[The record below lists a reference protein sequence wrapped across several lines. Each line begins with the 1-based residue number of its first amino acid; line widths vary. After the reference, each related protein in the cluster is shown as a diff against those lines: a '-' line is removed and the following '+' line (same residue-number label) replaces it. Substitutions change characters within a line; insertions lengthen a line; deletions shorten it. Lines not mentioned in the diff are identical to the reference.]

1 MGSIMKWNLFAPPK
15 FGFIHV
21 LPIFKTHRVELLSLS
36 LWPGAPVWTCCRSWK
51 NASVTSVPWSSFA
64 RGESLR
70 HGSEASNHAVG
81 QAETPFLFLGPLR
94 TFRWELF
101 ENMLVS
107 WKSKL
112 SSLAM
117 ASWLWGKL
125 DRYTKF
131 IRSHKS
137 KCVLC
142 RFGTAWN
149 RHSYLQKPCCLTHPW
164 TYRVLPYHQRN
175 IQICHQGIG
184 AIKKKKHTNQV
195 CLWQR
200 KICSN
205 QLPQLLVSRLC
216 FAGSGLV
223 LTISKNWRMLTSF

>member
-1 MGSIMKWNLFAPPK
+1 
-15 FGFIHV
+15 
-21 LPIFKTHRVELLSLS
+21 
-36 LWPGAPVWTCCRSWK
+36 
-51 NASVTSVPWSSFA
+51 
-64 RGESLR
+64 
-70 HGSEASNHAVG
+70 
-81 QAETPFLFLGPLR
+81 
-94 TFRWELF
+94 
-101 ENMLVS
+101 
-107 WKSKL
+107 
-112 SSLAM
+112 M

-223 LTISKNWRMLTSF
+223 LTISKNWRMLTSFLTDFLLWCIHTHNLYNTIFCVQAWVSHNNVSTYYEGV